1 MIHINGHRP
10 ERTFVR
16 VERPQE
22 QYYASGSDYHSV
34 AGLAQALFD
43 KPRDATSLLTTLEQL
58 PLHGLIQV
66 HINTLHFLLTIM
78 I

>member
-22 QYYASGSDYHSV
+22 QYYASGTDFYAFAEH
-34 AGLAQALFD
+34 AQALFD
-43 KPRDATSLLTTLEQL
+43 QPRNATQLLLSLEQL

-66 HINTLHFLLTIM
+66 RKSLHTTLMFM
-78 I
+78 